1 MYDVA
6 VIGLGPAGA
15 VFAKALSS
23 EFKVVAIDKKGQYS
37 DFKKTCGGLL
47 SPDAQK
53 LLKKLDITLSDSVI
67 LNRQFPSVKTFALD
81 SENIKSYSRD
91 YININRHLFDM
102 ELISHIPSN
111 VDIQSNSRC
120 SKIVRTPRGF
130 DVFYVSDGTE
140 NMVSAR
146 CIVGADGADSI
157 VRRTLFPDKKIRR
170 YVAVQQS
177 FELTDGSFE
186 HSYSCIFDPENTDC
200 YAWSLSKDDR
210 FIFGGAFPAENCRSR
225 FESLKE
231 KMKAYGFEYG
241 KLINTE
247 ACLVLRP
254 SSFKDFCTGNDNAFL
269 IGEAAG
275 FISPSS
281 LEGISSG
288 ILSGK
293 LLADII
299 NSKADSPNKKYHR
312 ATLPLRIKI
321 TLKLLKCPFMYNPS
335 IRKLV
340 MKSGLLTV
348 NTDKKDDTV

>member
-6 VIGLGPAGA
+6 VIGLGPAGS
-15 VFAKALSS
+15 VFAKTLSS
-23 EFKVVAIDKKGQYS
+23 DFKVIAIDKKGADS

-53 LLKKLDITLSDSVI
+53 LLKKLDIFLSDSVI

-81 SENIKSYSRD
+81 SRNVKSYSRD
-91 YININRHLFDM
+91 YINIDRHLFDM
-102 ELISHIPSN
+102 ELISHIPAN
-111 VDIQSNSRC
+111 VEVKSNSRC
-120 SKIVRTPRGF
+120 SKIIKTSHGF
-130 DVFYVSDGTE
+130 DIFYICDGKE

-146 CIVGADGADSI
+146 YIVGADGAGSI
-157 VRRTLFPDKKIRR
+157 VRRTLFSDKKIRH

-177 FELTDGSFE
+177 FELTDGNFE
-186 HSYSCIFDPENTDC
+186 QQYSCIFDPENTDC

-210 FIFGGAFPAENCRSR
+210 FIFGGAFPAKNCRIR
-225 FESLKE
+225 FDSLKE
-231 KMKAYGFEYG
+231 KLKDYGFEYG
-241 KLINTE
+241 KIINTE

-254 SSFKDFCTGNDNAFL
+254 SSFKNFCTGGDNAFL

-293 LLADII
+293 LLADVL
-299 NSKADSPNKKYHR
+299 NLKPNLPNKKYHR
-312 ATLPLRIKI
+312 ATLSLRLKI
-321 TLKLLKCPFMYNPS
+321 ILKLLKCPFMYNPS
-335 IRKLV
+335 LRNLV

-348 NTDKKDDTV
+348 NIDKKDDIK